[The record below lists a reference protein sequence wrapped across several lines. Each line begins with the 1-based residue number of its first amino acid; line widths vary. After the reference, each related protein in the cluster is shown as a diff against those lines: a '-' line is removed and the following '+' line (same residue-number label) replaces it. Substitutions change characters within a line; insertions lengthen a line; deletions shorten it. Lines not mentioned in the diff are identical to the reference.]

1 MPPKLSV
8 IIPAYNTA
16 KYIEE
21 CVDSVISGTYRDLE
35 VLLVDDGSTDGTGRL
50 CDRLAEK
57 YSSIRVFH
65 TNNRGLSEARN
76 LGIEHATGQ
85 YIGFVDSDDVVA
97 PNMFQTMVRYLTSD
111 VQLVVCRYLRY
122 QEDDVKLIGKQ
133 ANSINVVNQAGAM
146 ERLIQNEYG
155 PFVWNKLFSKKILDT
170 KHIRFPKDRRICEDL
185 FFTWEYI
192 KHCKKAVFIEDSLY
206 FYIMHNGSI
215 MNTFRQSRTVDRRYV
230 DLPRGWR
237 YCAETVEEFS
247 PELMNIPKARAAMFY
262 QTVLRKLE
270 NPEIEY
276 IEEAITYVKQNKAAL
291 CRYRWGWKYY
301 LSAIVLCMSYSCW
314 AEIFRKPLRLVNR
327 EEIK

>member
-1 MPPKLSV
+1 MSAKLSV
-8 IIPAYNTA
+8 IVPAYNTA
-16 KYIEE
+16 EYIEE
-21 CVDSVISGTYRDLE
+21 CVESIISGTYRDLE
-35 VLLVDDGSTDGTGRL
+35 VLLVDDGSTDGTGPL
-50 CDRLAEK
+50 CDHLAEK

-85 YIGFVDSDDVVA
+85 YIGFVDSDDEVA
-97 PNMFQTMVRYLTSD
+97 PNMFETMVRYMTSD

-122 QEDDVKLIGKQ
+122 QEDDVKLVGKQ
-133 ANSINVVNQAGAM
+133 ANSKNIVTQTGAI
-146 ERLIQNEYG
+146 ERLIKNEYG

-170 KHIRFPKDRRICEDL
+170 KHIRFPKDHRICEDL

-206 FYIMHNGSI
+206 FYIMHKGSI
-215 MNTFRQSRTVDRRYV
+215 MNTFRQSRTVACRYV

-237 YCAETVEEFS
+237 YCAETVEAFV
-247 PELMNIPKARAAMFY
+247 PELMNMPKARAAMFY

-276 IEEAITYVKQNKAAL
+276 IEEAIAYVKKNKSAL
-291 CRYRWGWKYY
+291 LHYKWGFKYY
-301 LSAIVLCMSYSCW
+301 LSGVVLNISYPLW
-314 AEIFRKPLRLVNR
+314 AKIFRRGLPV
-327 EEIK
+327 